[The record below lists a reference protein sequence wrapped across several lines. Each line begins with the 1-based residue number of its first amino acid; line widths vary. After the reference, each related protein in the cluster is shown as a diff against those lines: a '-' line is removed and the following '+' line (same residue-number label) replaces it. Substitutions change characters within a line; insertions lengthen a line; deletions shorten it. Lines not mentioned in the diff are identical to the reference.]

1 MRREFLVC
9 LTLIAA
15 VLLVY
20 WQVRNHEFINYDDNV
35 YVTDNPQVQKGLTLE
50 NLGWAFTS
58 TQAGNWHPLTWFSHM
73 LDCQLYGLNP
83 KGHHLTNL
91 LFHTANMVLLFLALK
106 WMTGALWRS
115 ALVAALFGLHP
126 LHVESVA
133 WVAERKDVLSTLFWL
148 LAILAYANYVNR
160 PGIKRYLLI
169 VISFALGL
177 MVKPMLVTFPFVLL
191 LLDYWPLGRFNFSPV
206 RVVDEVR
213 APKSKVA
220 SSDKSTMVK
229 LIWEKVPLLLLSTV
243 ASAIT
248 FWVQNSAGAL
258 SSLDTVPFKLRMA
271 NAVVSYLAYISK
283 MVWPFDLAVFYPHP
297 GNGLPL
303 WKGWAAGVFLVAV
316 SAMIVRF
323 TSRYQYLLVGWLW
336 YLGTLVPVIGLVQ
349 VGEQSMADR
358 YTYVPLIGLFIM
370 VVWGVADMVQ
380 GWRRGLFV
388 LKASATMLLLIII
401 VFSWLQASHWQNSI
415 KLFGHALNVT
425 SSNYLAHYSLGNALA
440 QKGNLAEAINH
451 YNQALRIRPYY
462 AEAHNNLGNALALG
476 GSLGE
481 AIVHY
486 RVALRIQPAY
496 AEAHRNLGVA
506 LDRQGQHLKA
516 IQHYAEALRISPN
529 DAQSHNNLGVALAE
543 QGRLKQAVTHFKE
556 ALRIKPSFSEARRN
570 IEHGLKLMGKPAG
583 ESGK

>member
-106 WMTGALWRS
+106 WTTGALWRS

-160 PGIKRYLLI
+160 PGIKRYLLV

-206 RVVDEVR
+206 RVVNEVR

-220 SSDKSTMVK
+220 SISLES
-229 LIWEKVPLLLLSTV
+229 V
-243 ASAIT
+243 A
-248 FWVQNSAGAL
+248 
-258 SSLDTVPFKLRMA
+258 
-271 NAVVSYLAYISK
+271 
-283 MVWPFDLAVFYPHP
+283 
-297 GNGLPL
+297 
-303 WKGWAAGVFLVAV
+303 
-316 SAMIVRF
+316 
-323 TSRYQYLLVGWLW
+323 
-336 YLGTLVPVIGLVQ
+336 
-349 VGEQSMADR
+349 
-358 YTYVPLIGLFIM
+358 
-370 VVWGVADMVQ
+370 
-380 GWRRGLFV
+380 
-388 LKASATMLLLIII
+388 
-401 VFSWLQASHWQNSI
+401 
-415 KLFGHALNVT
+415 
-425 SSNYLAHYSLGNALA
+425 
-440 QKGNLAEAINH
+440 
-451 YNQALRIRPYY
+451 
-462 AEAHNNLGNALALG
+462 
-476 GSLGE
+476 
-481 AIVHY
+481 
-486 RVALRIQPAY
+486 
-496 AEAHRNLGVA
+496 
-506 LDRQGQHLKA
+506 
-516 IQHYAEALRISPN
+516 
-529 DAQSHNNLGVALAE
+529 
-543 QGRLKQAVTHFKE
+543 
-556 ALRIKPSFSEARRN
+556 
-570 IEHGLKLMGKPAG
+570 
-583 ESGK
+583 